1 MPSKD
6 VVVVT
11 HKQRW
16 LAWRD
21 VALVLLGVALV
32 LLIRQVG
39 SLQGQIR
46 EGSAERSRQI
56 QGLSE
61 ELSALRAESVR
72 KDQIITALA
81 TQHSRDLAY
90 QRVLV
95 RQLVQA
101 GIKPAPAPKPVP
113 IPTASAPKPSP
124 SPTARPSPHVTGS
137 SGSPRPRPSPSPTCS
152 GVLLAGTCVTP
163 PPTPA
168 PTPAPHA

>member
-46 EGSAERSRQI
+46 EGGAERSRQI
-56 QGLSE
+56 QGLSD
-61 ELSALRAESVR
+61 ELSALRTESAR
-72 KDQIITALA
+72 KDAIITALA
-81 TQHSRDLAY
+81 AQHTRDLAY

-113 IPTASAPKPSP
+113 IPTTSAPKP
-124 SPTARPSPHVTGS
+124 SPTARPSPHVSGS
-137 SGSPRPRPSPSPTCS
+137 GGSPRPHPGPTRTCT
-152 GVLLAGTCVTP
+152 GVVLAGTCVTP

-168 PTPAPHA
+168 PHA